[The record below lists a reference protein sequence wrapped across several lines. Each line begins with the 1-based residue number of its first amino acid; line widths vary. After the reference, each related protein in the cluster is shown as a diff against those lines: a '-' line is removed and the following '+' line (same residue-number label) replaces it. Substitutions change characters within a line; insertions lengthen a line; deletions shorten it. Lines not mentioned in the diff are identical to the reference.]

1 MPEEISFTRP
11 ITLGG
16 SVHKSGDRGKE
27 TKVTGKS
34 PIAMFDSGV
43 GGISVLKEVSKQ
55 LPMEDVI
62 YFADTARVPYGG
74 RTPNEI
80 IKFNKEII
88 DFLVLLGAKMV
99 IMACGTSSAIAYP
112 LLKDRYSVPI
122 ISLVEPGASAA
133 VRATKNKKIGLIAT
147 QATVE
152 SSAYQR
158 AIKRFNKDIKI
169 SAAACPLFVPLI
181 EGGFID
187 ADETKRTALQYLK
200 PLLKAGID
208 TLILGCTHYPH
219 LIKILRE
226 ISGMSVK
233 FVDPAEEAVLEAKK
247 LLVSKGLAAYKQP
260 GHFREKYAFYVSGPV
275 AQFQDVGSAL
285 FGRPLSNVKKTN
297 ISKSGKIAEARGKQ
311 NV

>member
-1 MPEEISFTRP
+1 MAEDFAIS
-11 ITLGG
+11 GA
-16 SVHKSGDRGKE
+16 VYSGRVVQ
-27 TKVTGKS
+27 KVGEKAPSIKVGPMS

-43 GGISVLKEVSKQ
+43 GGLTVLKEVTKQ

-80 IKFNKEII
+80 VKFNYEII
-88 DFLVLLGAKMV
+88 NYLVSLGAKMV

-112 LLKDRYSVPI
+112 LVKDRYNIPI
-122 ISLVEPGASAA
+122 VSLIEPGSSAA
-133 VRATKNKKIGLIAT
+133 VRVTKNKKIGLIAT
-147 QATVE
+147 QATVD

-158 AIKRFNKDIKI
+158 TIKRMNKDIKV

-187 ADETKRTALQYLK
+187 AEETKRIALQYLK

-226 ISGMSVK
+226 VAGISVK
-233 FVDPAEEAVLEAKK
+233 FVDPAEETVSEAKK
-247 LLVSKGLAAYKQP
+247 LLSSKGLAATRPVSSLKD
-260 GHFREKYAFYVSGPV
+260 KYNYYVSGSAV
-275 AQFQDVGSAL
+275 QFQDIG
-285 FGRPLSNVKKTN
+285 GRLMGQPLSNVKKTS
-297 ISKSGKIAEARGKQ
+297 ISKIGRITAAR
-311 NV
+311 

>member
-11 ITLGG
+11 IFHGG
-16 SVHKSGDRGKE
+16 SIQKSGDRSKE
-27 TKVTGKS
+27 IKITGMS
-34 PIAMFDSGV
+34 PVAMFDSGV

-247 LLVSKGLAAYKQP
+247 ILASKGLAAKKQP
-260 GHFREKYAFYVSGPV
+260 GQYGEKYAFYVSGPV
-275 AQFQDVGSAL
+275 AQFQDVGGAL
-285 FGRPLSNVKKTN
+285 FGRPLTNVIKTN
-297 ISKSGKIAEARGKQ
+297 ISKSGKIVEARGKQ

>member
-1 MPEEISFTRP
+1 MSENFAIS
-11 ITLGG
+11 G
-16 SVHKSGDRGKE
+16 SLYSGRVVQ
-27 TKVTGKS
+27 KVGERSPSVKIGPMS

-43 GGISVLKEVSKQ
+43 GGLTVLKEVAKQ

-80 IKFNKEII
+80 VKFNYEIMNY
-88 DFLVLLGAKMV
+88 LVSLGAKMV

-112 LLKDRYSVPI
+112 IVKDKYDVSIV
-122 ISLVEPGASAA
+122 SLIEPGASAA

-147 QATVE
+147 QATVD

-158 AIKRFNKDIKI
+158 AVKKLNKDIKV

-181 EGGFID
+181 EGGFLD
-187 ADETKRTALQYLK
+187 AEETKKTASQYLK

-219 LIKILRE
+219 LIKVLRE

-233 FVDPAEEAVLEAKK
+233 FVDPAEEAVSEAKK
-247 LLVSKGLAAYKQP
+247 VLVSKGLAATRQVSALKD
-260 GHFREKYAFYVSGPV
+260 KYSFYVSGSV
-275 AQFQDVGSAL
+275 VHFQDVGSRL
-285 FGRPLSNVKKTN
+285 MGQPLASVKKAN
-297 ISKSGKIAEARGKQ
+297 ILKTGKIVHER
-311 NV
+311 

>member
-1 MPEEISFTRP
+1 MAETFAISGT
-11 ITLGG
+11 GY
-16 SVHKSGDRGKE
+16 SGRIVQ
-27 TKVTGKS
+27 KVGERSPSIKVGPMS
-34 PIAMFDSGV
+34 PIGMFDSGV
-43 GGISVLKEVSKQ
+43 GGLTVLKEVAKQ

-80 IKFNKEII
+80 VKFNYEII
-88 DFLVLLGAKMV
+88 NYLVSLGAKMI

-112 LLKDRYSVPI
+112 LVKDRYNIPI
-122 ISLVEPGASAA
+122 VSLIEPGSSAA
-133 VRATKNKKIGLIAT
+133 VRVTKNKKIGLIAT
-147 QATVE
+147 QATVD

-158 AIKRFNKDIKI
+158 TIKRLNKDIKV

-187 ADETKRTALQYLK
+187 AEETKRTAVQYLK

-226 ISGMSVK
+226 VTGMSVR
-233 FVDPAEEAVLEAKK
+233 FVDPAEETVSEAKK
-247 LLVSKGLAAYKQP
+247 LLSSKGLIATRQGSQFKD
-260 GHFREKYAFYVSGPV
+260 KYDFYVSGSTV
-275 AQFQDVGSAL
+275 QFQDVG
-285 FGRPLSNVKKTN
+285 GRLMGQPLANVKKAN
-297 ISKSGKIAEARGKQ
+297 ISKAGRITAAR
-311 NV
+311 

>member
-16 SVHKSGDRGKE
+16 SVQKTGGRGKE
-27 TKVTGKS
+27 PKLTGKS

-43 GGISVLKEVSKQ
+43 GGISVLKEVAKQ

-122 ISLVEPGASAA
+122 ISLIEPGASAA

-158 AIKRFNKDIKI
+158 AIKRINRDIKV